1 MNKKNLKDTALAQVK
16 KKISNSLEKI
26 NDSVNAVKPQIY
38 KLEMEDNILLEN
50 LMLKQQVNKMSIT
63 LAEMSAKEAQD
74 NFQNHLIA
82 KFKIDMTKF
91 QIHINTVDKTVTLLP
106 RE

>member
-1 MNKKNLKDTALAQVK
+1 MNKNLKDTALAQVK

-26 NDSVNAVKPQIY
+26 NDSVNAAEPQVY

-50 LMLKQQVNKMSIT
+50 LMLKQQVNKMSVT

-74 NFQNHLIA
+74 NFQNHLIS
-82 KFKIDMTKF
+82 KFKIDITKF